1 MSGFGPPWSIQ
12 PSLQLM
18 LEEVGLEID
27 EFLDDIRKGKTDDE
41 IAQQTGVSREVIS
54 IFREH
59 FEKYGIDSVMGQD

>member
-1 MSGFGPPWSIQ
+1 MSGIGPPWGLQ

-18 LEEVGLEID
+18 LEEAGLEFD
-27 EFLDDIRKGKTDDE
+27 KFLEDIKNGKTDDE

-54 IFREH
+54 NLREH

>member
-1 MSGFGPPWSIQ
+1 MSGIGPPWSLQ

-18 LEEVGLEID
+18 LEEAGLEFD
-27 EFLDDIRKGKTDDE
+27 KFLEDIKNGKTNDE

-54 IFREH
+54 NLREH